1 MSYSANAM
9 SVIADQSV
17 GEAIKLHPIDRPHA
31 PELQRV
37 IVPFGTEGP
46 RNQRVDVSQNRPRS
60 LARVSKGFRL
70 EVGLR
75 ALGIGFERQHR
86 SDRPQVDD
94 SLRVE
99 VLPGEEFAQRQRIA
113 RNFTL
118 GRVILRLRPRVRAE
132 NNASA
137 LAEAAPL
144 PLA

>member
-1 MSYSANAM
+1 MPLTSY
-9 SVIADQSV
+9 
-17 GEAIKLHPIDRPHA
+17 L
-31 PELQRV
+31 
-37 IVPFGTEGP
+37 P
-46 RNQRVDVSQNRPRS
+46 RAGSGGQGRRGCA
-60 LARVSKGFRL
+60 ARSKGFRL

-144 PLA
+144 SPPRAVNAHRESPTGLSPAAFRSSTAPGELPLPGERRSKH